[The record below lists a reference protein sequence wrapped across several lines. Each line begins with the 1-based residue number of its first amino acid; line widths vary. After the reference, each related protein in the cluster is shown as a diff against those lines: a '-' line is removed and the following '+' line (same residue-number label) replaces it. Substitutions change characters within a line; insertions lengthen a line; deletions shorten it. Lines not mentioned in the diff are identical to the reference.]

1 MHNCMASRSLALGGL
16 VERFSVCCEVRGFSL
31 LITCTLYRYRYRLQ
45 FYTCY
50 QSDTDTKKRPI
61 LPITDPIIGATLN
74 INNHESQL

>member
-31 LITCTLYRYRYRLQ
+31 LITCTLYRYRLQ

-50 QSDTDTKKRPI
+50 QSDTDTKKKAN
-61 LPITDPIIGATLN
+61 ITDNRSDYRCNTK
-74 INNHESQL
+74 HQQS